1 MEGGCNKLMFS
12 VSKVSDFSIHELPMY
27 RSDWNSKSHPLC
39 DMSLEFIIDTQNM
52 HNRNGSKIFIA
63 FDGRGD
69 VSAYKKYGV
78 VFSDVIK
85 ENSKHTSIE
94 MKFVDM
100 FIAIHGDFFI
110 LNPRSTF
117 SWEIYLIRIC
127 LGLESVPIVRNNDV
141 YFKKIPDDLI
151 ASNRPLWASWSSVID
166 AFYE

>member
-1 MEGGCNKLMFS
+1 MRQ
-12 VSKVSDFSIHELPMY
+12 VSL
-27 RSDWNSKSHPLC
+27 
-39 DMSLEFIIDTQNM
+39 
-52 HNRNGSKIFIA
+52 
-63 FDGRGD
+63 GD
-69 VSAYKKYGV
+69 ISAYRKHGV
-78 VFSDVIK
+78 VFSDVMK
-85 ENSKHTSIE
+85 KNNKHTNIE

-141 YFKKIPDDLI
+141 YFRKVPDDLI
-151 ASNRPLWASWSSVID
+151 ASNRPLWASWTSVID